1 MLFFYCQIYLQKL
14 SLMALR
20 QKGRYMAKNL
30 NISYLK
36 EESVGH
42 FLWQKK
48 VCFFFVNIHS
58 FSRYF
63 IR

>member
-42 FLWQKK
+42 FLWQKN
-48 VCFFFVNIHS
+48 VVFFL
-58 FSRYF
+58 
-63 IR
+63 